1 MDGLKADERDLLSY
15 VKPDTLWGA
24 LAYLVVFVVLAM
36 LLSRALRAAVH
47 AAMTRNGH
55 LDRTSISFL
64 QQICT
69 ALIWV
74 LMVILYAHVIPALRS
89 PSIDRFAWATRSRWL
104 RRREPISGSWN

>member
-1 MDGLKADERDLLSY
+1 MNGLKTDERDVLSY
-15 VKPDTLWGA
+15 VRPDTLWGA
-24 LAYLVVFVVLAM
+24 LAYLVIFIALAM

-74 LMVILYAHVIPALRS
+74 LMVILYARSRHCDRWVRHCWRAPALR
-89 PSIDRFAWATRSRWL
+89 RS
-104 RRREPISGSWN
+104 S